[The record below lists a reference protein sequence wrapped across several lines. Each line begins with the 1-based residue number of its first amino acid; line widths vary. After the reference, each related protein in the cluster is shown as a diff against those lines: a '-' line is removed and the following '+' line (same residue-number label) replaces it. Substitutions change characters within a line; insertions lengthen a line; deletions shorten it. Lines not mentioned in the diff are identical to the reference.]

1 MRESCSRRAPG
12 ASRRPQLWGREIAT
26 LGNEMKVDRGN
37 SGKMTN
43 SIRGT
48 TPEIERRAIEMRRRM
63 TSAELKLW
71 DAIKSQRLSRVRF
84 RAQHPVG
91 VWILDFYCPALK
103 LVIELDGKSHE
114 SKVEYDEIRTATLEA
129 HGYRVIRFKN
139 EEVLNDLSGVLARIL
154 LIVQELSHERIP
166 GEDI

>member
-1 MRESCSRRAPG
+1 
-12 ASRRPQLWGREIAT
+12 
-26 LGNEMKVDRGN
+26 MKVDREN

-63 TSAELKLW
+63 TPAELKLW
-71 DAIKSQRLSRVRF
+71 VAIKSQKFSGMRF

-103 LVIELDGKSHE
+103 LVIELDGNSHD
-114 SKVEYDEIRTATLEA
+114 SKVEYDAIRTANLEA

-139 EEVLNDLSGVLARIL
+139 EEVFNDLSSVLARMR

-166 GEDI
+166 SKEI

>member
-1 MRESCSRRAPG
+1 MLRRAPG
-12 ASRRPQLWGREIAT
+12 VSRRTQLWGRDWNV
-26 LGNEMKVDRGN
+26 GKVMKVDREN

-48 TPEIERRAIEMRRRM
+48 TPEIERRAVEMRWRM
-63 TSAELKLW
+63 TPAELKLW
-71 DAIKSQRLSRVRF
+71 EAIKSQQFSKMRF

-103 LVIELDGKSHE
+103 LVIELDGNSHE
-114 SKVEYDEIRTATLEA
+114 SKVEYDAIRTANLEA

-139 EEVLNDLSGVLARIL
+139 EEVLYDLGGVLARMR
-154 LIVQELSHERIP
+154 LIVKELSQERIP
-166 GEDI
+166 DE